1 MSSARS
7 EEKPTPMADD
17 RTDTVASLSPSAVPA
32 EASSRYAPTTP
43 RYRKPWLDVLL
54 LLVALIELLA
64 LFPHNLR
71 GDGAPRF
78 AALSQLLEGHGIPTT
93 KYSLLGPLFSAPLW
107 LLGKAT
113 STPQTLVEL
122 YNWLAFAVGLL
133 ALYLLLRNVMD
144 RRVVRTFLLLLV
156 AASMFPAHTLSF
168 YAEMFTAVAVAI
180 GSVLAVFGRRL
191 AAFGGWALAA
201 LGVANIPASSLGFA
215 SMAAL
220 YVLRRRRLRYLAA
233 IAAAVALIFAEAWL
247 RRGSPFANGYAGNS
261 GFHTVM
267 PYSGGPG
274 FNYPILFGLLAIF
287 LSFGKGLIFFT
298 PGLFLPARRYLLGQ
312 GAENGAKLYTLYL
325 LWLAFVGGMVIV
337 YAHWW
342 AWYGG
347 WFWGPRF
354 FLFASIPA
362 ALVLAVRLHA
372 RDAGLAAN
380 LLTLG
385 ALALSFWVGING
397 VVFEQQGL
405 SACTAH
411 NYAQEFLCQFTPEFS
426 ALWHPFVVF
435 EPLSSGAILYTATSS
450 AIFLYLALPLL
461 IRTTRQIA
469 DRLRST
475 AAVYLRREAWRL

>member
-1 MSSARS
+1 VSTRES
-7 EEKPTPMADD
+7 EEEPAPAASE
-17 RTDTVASLSPSAVPA
+17 RTDTATSADAPSQ
-32 EASSRYAPTTP
+32 YAPTAP
-43 RYRKPWLDVLL
+43 RYRKPWLDALL
-54 LLVALIELLA
+54 LLIALIELLT

-71 GDGAPRF
+71 GDGGPRF
-78 AALSQLLEGHGIPTT
+78 AALSQLLEGHGIPAI
-93 KYSLLGPLFSAPLW
+93 KYSLIGPLFSAPLW

-113 STPQTLVEL
+113 STPQTLVEV
-122 YNWLAFAVGLL
+122 YNWVVFAVGLL

-144 RRVVRTFLLLLV
+144 RRVLRTFLLLLV

-168 YAEMFTAVAVAI
+168 YAETFTAVAVAI

-191 AAFGGWALAA
+191 AAFGGWALAV
-201 LGVANIPASSLGFA
+201 LGIANIPANILGFA
-215 SMAAL
+215 SLTAL
-220 YVLRRRRLRYLAA
+220 YALRRRRLRYLAA
-233 IAAAVALIFAEAWL
+233 VVAAIALILAEAWL
-247 RRGSPFANGYAGNS
+247 RRGSPFANGYAGDS

-274 FNYPILFGLLAIF
+274 FNYPIFFGVLAIL
-287 LSFGKGLIFFT
+287 LSFGKGLLFFT
-298 PGLFLPARRYLLGQ
+298 PGLFLPARRYLLAQAQ

-372 RDAGLAAN
+372 RDAGLGAN
-380 LLTLG
+380 LLTLA

-435 EPLSSGAILYTATSS
+435 EPLSPGAILYTASSS

-469 DRLRST
+469 DRLRDT
-475 AAVYLRREAWRL
+475 AAVYLRREVWRF

>member
-1 MSSARS
+1 MSTRES
-7 EEKPTPMADD
+7 EEEPAPAASE
-17 RTDTVASLSPSAVPA
+17 RTDTATSADAPSQ
-32 EASSRYAPTTP
+32 YAPTATAP
-43 RYRKPWLDVLL
+43 RYRKPWLDALL
-54 LLVALIELLA
+54 LLVALIELLT

-71 GDGAPRF
+71 GDGGPRF
-78 AALSQLLEGHGIPTT
+78 AALSQLLEGHGIPAI
-93 KYSLLGPLFSAPLW
+93 KYSLIGPLFSTPLW

-113 STPQTLVEL
+113 SSPQALVEV
-122 YNWLAFAVGLL
+122 YNWLVFAIGLL
-133 ALYLLLRNVMD
+133 ALYLLLRTAID
-144 RRVVRTFLLLLV
+144 RRVLRTFLLLLV

-168 YAEMFTAVAVAI
+168 YAEAFTAVAVAV
-180 GSVLAVFGRRL
+180 GSVLAVFGKRL
-191 AAFGGWALAA
+191 AALGGWALAA
-201 LGVANIPASSLGFA
+201 LGVANIPASIIGFA
-215 SMAAL
+215 SMAAF

-233 IAAAVALIFAEAWL
+233 VVAAIALILAEAWL
-247 RRGSPFANGYAGNS
+247 RRGSPFANGYAGDS

-274 FNYPILFGLLAIF
+274 FHYPILFGILAIL
-287 LSFGKGLIFFT
+287 LSFGKGLLFFT
-298 PGLFLPARRYLLGQ
+298 PGLFLPARRYLLAQ
-312 GAENGAKLYTLYL
+312 GTENGAKLYTLYL

-362 ALVLAVRLHA
+362 ALVLAARLHA

-380 LLTLG
+380 LLTLA

-397 VVFEQQGL
+397 AVFEQQGL

-411 NYAQEFLCQFTPEFS
+411 NYAQEFLCQFIPEFS
-426 ALWHPFVVF
+426 ALWHPFVVA
-435 EPLSSGAILYTATSS
+435 EPLSPGAILYTATSS

-461 IRTTRQIA
+461 IRMSRQIA
-469 DRLRST
+469 DWLRGT

>member
-1 MSSARS
+1 
-7 EEKPTPMADD
+7 
-17 RTDTVASLSPSAVPA
+17 
-32 EASSRYAPTTP
+32 
-43 RYRKPWLDVLL
+43 L
-54 LLVALIELLA
+54 LLVALIELLT

-78 AALSQLLEGHGIPTT
+78 AALSQLLEGHGISTI
-93 KYSLLGPLFSAPLW
+93 KYSLIGPLFSAPLW

-113 STPQTLVEL
+113 STPQALVEV
-122 YNWLAFAVGLL
+122 YNWLVFAIGLL

-144 RRVVRTFLLLLV
+144 RRVLRAFLLLLV

-168 YAEMFTAVAVAI
+168 YAETFTAVAVAI
-180 GSVLAVFGRRL
+180 GSALAVFGRRL
-191 AAFGGWALAA
+191 AALGGWALAA
-201 LGVANIPASSLGFA
+201 LGAANVLATILGFVG
-215 SMAAL
+215 MTVL
-220 YVLRRRRLRYLAA
+220 YALRRRRLRYLAA
-233 IAAAVALIFAEAWL
+233 ALAAIALILAEAWL
-247 RRGSPFANGYAGNS
+247 RRGSPFADGYAGDS
-261 GFHTVM
+261 GFQTVM

-274 FNYPILFGLLAIF
+274 FNYPILFGTLAIL

-298 PGLFLPARRYLLGQ
+298 PGLFLPARRYLLAQ
-312 GAENGAKLYTLYL
+312 GVGSGAKLYTLYL
-325 LWLAFVGGMVIV
+325 LWLVFVGGMVIV

-372 RDAGLAAN
+372 RAAGLGAN

-385 ALALSFWVGING
+385 ALALSFWVGVNG

-435 EPLSSGAILYTATSS
+435 EPLSPGAILYTATSS

-461 IRTTRQIA
+461 MRMTRQVA
-469 DRLRST
+469 DWLRGT
-475 AAVYLRREAWRL
+475 ASAYLSREAWRL

>member
-1 MSSARS
+1 MSDARAD
-7 EEKPTPMADD
+7 ETPTPLADD
-17 RTDTVASLSPSAVPA
+17 RTESVAA
-32 EASSRYAPTTP
+32 EASSRYAPTAP
-43 RYRKPWLDVLL
+43 RYRKPWLDALL
-54 LLVALIELLA
+54 LLVALIELLTI
-64 LFPHNLR
+64 FPHNLR
-71 GDGAPRF
+71 GDGASRF
-78 AALSQLLEGHGIPTT
+78 AALSQLLEGHGISAN
-93 KYSLLGPLFSAPLW
+93 KYSLIGPIFSAPLW

-113 STPQTLVEL
+113 STPQTLVEV
-122 YNWLAFAVGLL
+122 YNWLVFALGLL
-133 ALYLLLRNVMD
+133 ALYLLLRKVMD
-144 RRVVRTFLLLLV
+144 RRVLRTFLLLLV

-168 YAEMFTAVAVAI
+168 YAETFTAVAVAI
-180 GSVLAVFGRRL
+180 GSALAVFGRRL
-191 AAFGGWALAA
+191 AALGGWALAA
-201 LGVANIPASSLGFA
+201 LGVANIPASILGFA
-215 SMAAL
+215 GMAAL
-220 YVLRRRRLRYLAA
+220 YALRRRRLRYLAA
-233 IAAAVALIFAEAWL
+233 VLAAIALILAEAWL
-247 RRGSPFANGYAGNS
+247 RRGNPFANGYAGDS
-261 GFHTVM
+261 GVRTVM

-274 FNYPILFGLLAIF
+274 FNYPILFGILAIL
-287 LSFGKGLIFFT
+287 LSFGKGLLFFT
-298 PGLFLPARRYLLGQ
+298 PGLFLPARRYLLAQ
-312 GAENGAKLYTLYL
+312 GAANGAKLYTLYL
-325 LWLAFVGGMVIV
+325 LWMAFVGGMILV

-411 NYAQEFLCQFTPEFS
+411 DYTQEFLCQFTPEFS
-426 ALWHPFVVF
+426 ALWHPFVIY

-461 IRTTRQIA
+461 IRMTRQIA
-469 DRLRST
+469 DWLRGT